1 MTRIETKR
9 PIMILAGLAAP
20 LAMAAQDAAPAVA
33 GSGPAMETNY
43 LLLGVAVLQVI
54 IILALSSIMRN
65 LGGNGS
71 AWARRMAVKRAA
83 AGAVV
88 LAFLAWPAE
97 ASAAVPGTMFL
108 VTTATLFWML
118 ISANLILFV
127 VLLAQLN
134 VLRGMVR
141 TLSGREEEELAL
153 AKEAE
158 EPSFADTILHK
169 LTQAVDV
176 EHEEDVLMHHEY
188 DGIRELNNVLP
199 PWWLWLFYGTI
210 IWGVVYL
217 VNVHILGVM
226 PLQAEEYEQEMAQ
239 AKEDVAAYLAQFSNL
254 VDESNVTVATDEAT
268 LASGESIY
276 KQFCVACHGAN
287 GEGGTGAVLNEG
299 EINGQRL
306 FPSQGVANIR
316 LGGSKQAFAKAGYK
330 TLEGGSY
337 RGMWW
342 LFHNEHGAF
351 AARGVHGQT
360 IYVDPTA
367 DMVIVRFASYPTA
380 KNGKIDPTSL
390 PAYQAVAEY
399 LRSKR

>member
-97 ASAAVPGTMFL
+97 ASAAVPGTIFL

-226 PLQAEEYEQEMAQ
+226 PLQADEYEQEMAQ

-287 GEGGTGAVLNEG
+287 GEGGVGPNMTDAYWIHGGGIKNVFKTIKYGVPQKGMISWQSQLK
-299 EINGQRL
+299 
-306 FPSQGVANIR
+306 PS
-316 LGGSKQAFAKAGYK
+316 
-330 TLEGGSY
+330 E
-337 RGMWW
+337 M
-342 LFHNEHGAF
+342 
-351 AARGVHGQT
+351 
-360 IYVDPTA
+360 
-367 DMVIVRFASYPTA
+367 
-380 KNGKIDPTSL
+380 
-390 PAYQAVAEY
+390 QAVASYILTLQGTDPPNQKEPQGEIWKEEAAPAEEAPVEEEAPVTAD
-399 LRSKR
+399 STAVAVVQ

>member
-88 LAFLAWPAE
+88 LAFLTWPAE

-287 GEGGTGAVLNEG
+287 GEGGVGPNMTDAYWIHGGGIKNVFKTIKYGVPQKGMISWQSQLK
-299 EINGQRL
+299 
-306 FPSQGVANIR
+306 PS
-316 LGGSKQAFAKAGYK
+316 
-330 TLEGGSY
+330 E
-337 RGMWW
+337 M
-342 LFHNEHGAF
+342 
-351 AARGVHGQT
+351 
-360 IYVDPTA
+360 
-367 DMVIVRFASYPTA
+367 
-380 KNGKIDPTSL
+380 
-390 PAYQAVAEY
+390 QAVASYILTLQGTDPPNQKEPQGEIWKEEAAPAEEAPVEEEAPVTAD
-399 LRSKR
+399 STAVAVVQ

>member
-1 MTRIETKR
+1 
-9 PIMILAGLAAP
+9 
-20 LAMAAQDAAPAVA
+20 
-33 GSGPAMETNY
+33 
-43 LLLGVAVLQVI
+43 
-54 IILALSSIMRN
+54 
-65 LGGNGS
+65 
-71 AWARRMAVKRAA
+71 
-83 AGAVV
+83 
-88 LAFLAWPAE
+88 
-97 ASAAVPGTMFL
+97 FL

-287 GEGGTGAVLNEG
+287 GEGGVGPNMTDAYWIHGGGIKNVFKTIKYGVPQKGMISWQSQLK
-299 EINGQRL
+299 
-306 FPSQGVANIR
+306 PS
-316 LGGSKQAFAKAGYK
+316 
-330 TLEGGSY
+330 E
-337 RGMWW
+337 M
-342 LFHNEHGAF
+342 
-351 AARGVHGQT
+351 
-360 IYVDPTA
+360 
-367 DMVIVRFASYPTA
+367 
-380 KNGKIDPTSL
+380 
-390 PAYQAVAEY
+390 QAVASYILTLQGTDPPNQKEPQGEIWKEEAAPAEEAPVEEEAPVTAD
-399 LRSKR
+399 STAVAV

>member
-71 AWARRMAVKRAA
+71 AWARRMAVKRAS

-88 LAFLAWPAE
+88 LAFLTWPAE

-287 GEGGTGAVLNEG
+287 GEGGVGPNMTDAYWIHGGGIKNVFKTIKYGVPQKGMISWQSQLK
-299 EINGQRL
+299 
-306 FPSQGVANIR
+306 PS
-316 LGGSKQAFAKAGYK
+316 
-330 TLEGGSY
+330 E
-337 RGMWW
+337 M
-342 LFHNEHGAF
+342 
-351 AARGVHGQT
+351 
-360 IYVDPTA
+360 
-367 DMVIVRFASYPTA
+367 
-380 KNGKIDPTSL
+380 
-390 PAYQAVAEY
+390 QAVASYILTLQGTDPPNQKEPQGEIWKEEAAPAEEAPVEEEAPVTAD
-399 LRSKR
+399 STAVAVVQ

>member
-71 AWARRMAVKRAA
+71 AWAKRMAVKRAT

-97 ASAAVPGTMFL
+97 ASAAVPGTIFL

-287 GEGGTGAVLNEG
+287 GEGGVGPNMTDAYWIHGGGIKNVFKTIKYGVPQKGMISWQSQLK
-299 EINGQRL
+299 
-306 FPSQGVANIR
+306 PS
-316 LGGSKQAFAKAGYK
+316 
-330 TLEGGSY
+330 E
-337 RGMWW
+337 M
-342 LFHNEHGAF
+342 
-351 AARGVHGQT
+351 
-360 IYVDPTA
+360 
-367 DMVIVRFASYPTA
+367 
-380 KNGKIDPTSL
+380 
-390 PAYQAVAEY
+390 QAVASYILTLQGTDPPNQKEPQGEIWKEEAAPAEEAPVEEEAPVTAD
-399 LRSKR
+399 STAVAVVQ

>member
-71 AWARRMAVKRAA
+71 AWARRMAVKRAS

-141 TLSGREEEELAL
+141 TLSGHEEEELAL

-287 GEGGTGAVLNEG
+287 GEGGVGPNMTDAYWIHGGGIKNVFKTIKYGVPQKGMISWQSQLK
-299 EINGQRL
+299 
-306 FPSQGVANIR
+306 PS
-316 LGGSKQAFAKAGYK
+316 
-330 TLEGGSY
+330 E
-337 RGMWW
+337 M
-342 LFHNEHGAF
+342 
-351 AARGVHGQT
+351 
-360 IYVDPTA
+360 
-367 DMVIVRFASYPTA
+367 
-380 KNGKIDPTSL
+380 
-390 PAYQAVAEY
+390 QAVASYILTLQGTDPPNQKEPQGEIWKEEAAPAEEAPVEEEAPVTAD
-399 LRSKR
+399 STAVAVVQ

>member
-71 AWARRMAVKRAA
+71 AWARRMAVKRAS

-287 GEGGTGAVLNEG
+287 GEGGVGPNMTDAYWIHGGGIKNVFKTIKYGVPQKGMISWQSQLK
-299 EINGQRL
+299 
-306 FPSQGVANIR
+306 PS
-316 LGGSKQAFAKAGYK
+316 
-330 TLEGGSY
+330 E
-337 RGMWW
+337 M
-342 LFHNEHGAF
+342 
-351 AARGVHGQT
+351 
-360 IYVDPTA
+360 
-367 DMVIVRFASYPTA
+367 
-380 KNGKIDPTSL
+380 
-390 PAYQAVAEY
+390 QAVASYILTLQGTDPPNQKEPQGEIWKEEAAPAEEAPVEEEAPVTAD
-399 LRSKR
+399 STAVAVVQ

>member
-71 AWARRMAVKRAA
+71 AWARRMAVKRAS

-141 TLSGREEEELAL
+141 TLSGHEEEELAL

-287 GEGGTGAVLNEG
+287 GEGGVGPNMTDAYWIHGGGIKNVFKTIKYGVPQKGMISWQSQLK
-299 EINGQRL
+299 
-306 FPSQGVANIR
+306 PS
-316 LGGSKQAFAKAGYK
+316 
-330 TLEGGSY
+330 E
-337 RGMWW
+337 M
-342 LFHNEHGAF
+342 
-351 AARGVHGQT
+351 
-360 IYVDPTA
+360 
-367 DMVIVRFASYPTA
+367 
-380 KNGKIDPTSL
+380 
-390 PAYQAVAEY
+390 QAVASYILTLQGTDPPNQKEPQGEIWKEEAAPAEEAPVEEEAPVTAD
-399 LRSKR
+399 STAVAVAQ

>member
-97 ASAAVPGTMFL
+97 ASAAVPGTIFL

-287 GEGGTGAVLNEG
+287 GEGGVGPNMTDAYWIHGGGIKNVFKTIKYGVPQKGMISWQSQLK
-299 EINGQRL
+299 
-306 FPSQGVANIR
+306 PS
-316 LGGSKQAFAKAGYK
+316 
-330 TLEGGSY
+330 E
-337 RGMWW
+337 M
-342 LFHNEHGAF
+342 
-351 AARGVHGQT
+351 
-360 IYVDPTA
+360 
-367 DMVIVRFASYPTA
+367 
-380 KNGKIDPTSL
+380 
-390 PAYQAVAEY
+390 QAVASYILTLQGTDPPNQKEPQGEIWKEEAAPAEEAPVEEEAPVTAD
-399 LRSKR
+399 STAVAVVQ

>member
-83 AGAVV
+83 AGAAV
-88 LAFLAWPAE
+88 LAFVAWPAE
-97 ASAAVPGTMFL
+97 ASAAVPGTIFL

-287 GEGGTGAVLNEG
+287 GEGGVGPNMTDAYWIHGGGIKNVFKTIKYGVPQKGMISWQSQLK
-299 EINGQRL
+299 
-306 FPSQGVANIR
+306 PS
-316 LGGSKQAFAKAGYK
+316 
-330 TLEGGSY
+330 E
-337 RGMWW
+337 M
-342 LFHNEHGAF
+342 
-351 AARGVHGQT
+351 
-360 IYVDPTA
+360 
-367 DMVIVRFASYPTA
+367 
-380 KNGKIDPTSL
+380 
-390 PAYQAVAEY
+390 QAVASYILTLQGTDPPNQKEPQGEIWKEEAAPAEEAPVEEEAPVTAD
-399 LRSKR
+399 STAVAVVQ

>member
-1 MTRIETKR
+1 
-9 PIMILAGLAAP
+9 MILAGLAAP

-176 EHEEDVLMHHEY
+176 E
-188 DGIRELNNVLP
+188 
-199 PWWLWLFYGTI
+199 
-210 IWGVVYL
+210 
-217 VNVHILGVM
+217 
-226 PLQAEEYEQEMAQ
+226 
-239 AKEDVAAYLAQFSNL
+239 
-254 VDESNVTVATDEAT
+254 
-268 LASGESIY
+268 
-276 KQFCVACHGAN
+276 
-287 GEGGTGAVLNEG
+287 
-299 EINGQRL
+299 
-306 FPSQGVANIR
+306 
-316 LGGSKQAFAKAGYK
+316 
-330 TLEGGSY
+330 
-337 RGMWW
+337 
-342 LFHNEHGAF
+342 
-351 AARGVHGQT
+351 
-360 IYVDPTA
+360 
-367 DMVIVRFASYPTA
+367 
-380 KNGKIDPTSL
+380 
-390 PAYQAVAEY
+390 
-399 LRSKR
+399 

>member
-71 AWARRMAVKRAA
+71 AWARRMAVKRAS

-254 VDESNVTVATDEAT
+254 VDESNVTVVTDEAT
-268 LASGESIY
+268 LASGESTY

-287 GEGGTGAVLNEG
+287 GEGGVGPNMTDAYWIHGGGIKNVFKTIKYGVPQKGNDQLAVAAEAFGDAGGGQLHPDPAGHRPAQPEGAPG
-299 EINGQRL
+299 RD
-306 FPSQGVANIR
+306 
-316 LGGSKQAFAKAGYK
+316 
-330 TLEGGSY
+330 LEGGGSPR
-337 RGMWW
+337 RG
-342 LFHNEHGAF
+342 GPGGGGGTGD
-351 AARGVHGQT
+351 RGQHRGG
-360 IYVDPTA
+360 
-367 DMVIVRFASYPTA
+367 RC
-380 KNGKIDPTSL
+380 
-390 PAYQAVAEY
+390 AVTP
-399 LRSKR
+399 

>member
-1 MTRIETKR
+1 MIRIETKR
-9 PIMILAGLAAP
+9 PLMFLAGLAAP
-20 LAMAAQDAAPAVA
+20 LVLVAQDAAPAVGA
-33 GSGPAMETNY
+33 GPGPAMDTNY
-43 LLLGVAVLQVI
+43 LLLGVALLQVI

-71 AWARRMAVKRAA
+71 AWAKRIAAKRAA
-83 AGAVV
+83 AGAIV
-88 LAFLAWPAE
+88 LAFLTWPSE
-97 ASAAVPGTMFL
+97 ASAAVPGGVFL

-118 ISANLILFV
+118 VSANLILFV

-226 PLQAEEYEQEMAQ
+226 PLQADEYEQEMAQ

-254 VDESNVTVATDEAT
+254 VDESNVTAVTDETT

-287 GEGGTGAVLNEG
+287 GEGGVGPNMTDAYWIHGGGIKNVFKTIKYGVPQKGMISWQSQLK
-299 EINGQRL
+299 
-306 FPSQGVANIR
+306 PS
-316 LGGSKQAFAKAGYK
+316 
-330 TLEGGSY
+330 E
-337 RGMWW
+337 M
-342 LFHNEHGAF
+342 
-351 AARGVHGQT
+351 
-360 IYVDPTA
+360 
-367 DMVIVRFASYPTA
+367 
-380 KNGKIDPTSL
+380 
-390 PAYQAVAEY
+390 QAVASYILTMQGTDPPNQKEPQGEIWVEEDEAAPAEEAPA
-399 LRSKR
+399 SEEAPVPADSTAVAAVQ

>member
-83 AGAVV
+83 AGAAV
-88 LAFLAWPAE
+88 LAFVAWPAE
-97 ASAAVPGTMFL
+97 ASAAVPGTIFL

-287 GEGGTGAVLNEG
+287 GEGGVGPNMTDAYWIHGGGIKNVFKTIKYGVPQKGMISWQSQLK
-299 EINGQRL
+299 
-306 FPSQGVANIR
+306 PS
-316 LGGSKQAFAKAGYK
+316 
-330 TLEGGSY
+330 E
-337 RGMWW
+337 M
-342 LFHNEHGAF
+342 
-351 AARGVHGQT
+351 
-360 IYVDPTA
+360 
-367 DMVIVRFASYPTA
+367 
-380 KNGKIDPTSL
+380 
-390 PAYQAVAEY
+390 QAVASYILTLQGTDPPNQKEPQGEIWKEEAAPAEEAPVEEEAPVTAD
-399 LRSKR
+399 STAVAVAQ

>member
-287 GEGGTGAVLNEG
+287 GEGGVGPNMTDAYWIHGGGIKNVFKTIKYGVPQKGMISWQSQLK
-299 EINGQRL
+299 
-306 FPSQGVANIR
+306 PS
-316 LGGSKQAFAKAGYK
+316 
-330 TLEGGSY
+330 E
-337 RGMWW
+337 M
-342 LFHNEHGAF
+342 
-351 AARGVHGQT
+351 
-360 IYVDPTA
+360 
-367 DMVIVRFASYPTA
+367 
-380 KNGKIDPTSL
+380 
-390 PAYQAVAEY
+390 QAVASYILTLQGTDPPNQKEPQGEIWKEEAAPAEEAPVEEEAPVTAD
-399 LRSKR
+399 STAVAVVQ

>member
-71 AWARRMAVKRAA
+71 AWARRMAVKRAS

-287 GEGGTGAVLNEG
+287 GEGGVGPNMTDAYWIHGGGIKNVFKTIKYGVPQKGMISWQSQLK
-299 EINGQRL
+299 
-306 FPSQGVANIR
+306 PS
-316 LGGSKQAFAKAGYK
+316 
-330 TLEGGSY
+330 E
-337 RGMWW
+337 M
-342 LFHNEHGAF
+342 
-351 AARGVHGQT
+351 
-360 IYVDPTA
+360 
-367 DMVIVRFASYPTA
+367 
-380 KNGKIDPTSL
+380 
-390 PAYQAVAEY
+390 QAVASYILTLQGTDPPNQKEPQGEIWKEEAAPAEEAPVEEEAPVTAD
-399 LRSKR
+399 STAVAVAQ

>member
-1 MTRIETKR
+1 
-9 PIMILAGLAAP
+9 
-20 LAMAAQDAAPAVA
+20 
-33 GSGPAMETNY
+33 
-43 LLLGVAVLQVI
+43 
-54 IILALSSIMRN
+54 
-65 LGGNGS
+65 
-71 AWARRMAVKRAA
+71 
-83 AGAVV
+83 
-88 LAFLAWPAE
+88 
-97 ASAAVPGTMFL
+97 MFL

-287 GEGGTGAVLNEG
+287 GEGGVGPNMTDAYWIHGGGIKNVFKTIKYGVPQKGMISWQSQLK
-299 EINGQRL
+299 
-306 FPSQGVANIR
+306 PS
-316 LGGSKQAFAKAGYK
+316 
-330 TLEGGSY
+330 E
-337 RGMWW
+337 M
-342 LFHNEHGAF
+342 
-351 AARGVHGQT
+351 
-360 IYVDPTA
+360 
-367 DMVIVRFASYPTA
+367 
-380 KNGKIDPTSL
+380 
-390 PAYQAVAEY
+390 QAVASYILTLQGTDPPNQKEPQGEIWKEEAAPAEEAPVEEEAPVTAD
-399 LRSKR
+399 STAVAVVQ

>member
-97 ASAAVPGTMFL
+97 ASAAVPGTIFL

-141 TLSGREEEELAL
+141 TLSGHEEEELAL

-287 GEGGTGAVLNEG
+287 GEGGVGPNMTDAYWIHGGGIKNVFKTIKYGVPQKGMISWQSQLK
-299 EINGQRL
+299 
-306 FPSQGVANIR
+306 PS
-316 LGGSKQAFAKAGYK
+316 
-330 TLEGGSY
+330 E
-337 RGMWW
+337 M
-342 LFHNEHGAF
+342 
-351 AARGVHGQT
+351 
-360 IYVDPTA
+360 
-367 DMVIVRFASYPTA
+367 
-380 KNGKIDPTSL
+380 
-390 PAYQAVAEY
+390 QAVASYILTLQGTDPPNQKEPQGEIWKEEAAPAEEAPVEEEAPVTAD
-399 LRSKR
+399 STAVAVVQ

>member
-97 ASAAVPGTMFL
+97 ASAAVPGTIFL

-287 GEGGTGAVLNEG
+287 GEGGVGPNMTDAYWIHGGGIKNVFKTIKYGVPQKGMISWQSQLK
-299 EINGQRL
+299 
-306 FPSQGVANIR
+306 PS
-316 LGGSKQAFAKAGYK
+316 
-330 TLEGGSY
+330 E
-337 RGMWW
+337 M
-342 LFHNEHGAF
+342 
-351 AARGVHGQT
+351 
-360 IYVDPTA
+360 
-367 DMVIVRFASYPTA
+367 
-380 KNGKIDPTSL
+380 
-390 PAYQAVAEY
+390 QAVASYILTLQGTDPPNQKEPQGEIWKEEAAPAEEAPVEEEAPVTAD
-399 LRSKR
+399 STAVAVAQ

>member
-226 PLQAEEYEQEMAQ
+226 PLQADEYEQEMAQ

-254 VDESNVTVATDEAT
+254 VDESNVTVATDEAS

-287 GEGGTGAVLNEG
+287 GEGGVGPNMTDAYWIHGGGIKNVFKTIKYGVPQKGMISWQSQLK
-299 EINGQRL
+299 
-306 FPSQGVANIR
+306 PS
-316 LGGSKQAFAKAGYK
+316 
-330 TLEGGSY
+330 E
-337 RGMWW
+337 M
-342 LFHNEHGAF
+342 
-351 AARGVHGQT
+351 
-360 IYVDPTA
+360 
-367 DMVIVRFASYPTA
+367 
-380 KNGKIDPTSL
+380 
-390 PAYQAVAEY
+390 QAVASYILTLQGTDPPNQKEPQGEIWKEEAAPAEEAPVEEEAPVTAD
-399 LRSKR
+399 STAVAVVQ

>member
-287 GEGGTGAVLNEG
+287 GEGGVGPNMTDAYWIHGGGIKNVFKTIKYGVPQKGMISWQSQLK
-299 EINGQRL
+299 
-306 FPSQGVANIR
+306 PS
-316 LGGSKQAFAKAGYK
+316 
-330 TLEGGSY
+330 E
-337 RGMWW
+337 M
-342 LFHNEHGAF
+342 
-351 AARGVHGQT
+351 
-360 IYVDPTA
+360 
-367 DMVIVRFASYPTA
+367 
-380 KNGKIDPTSL
+380 
-390 PAYQAVAEY
+390 QAVASYILTLQGTDPPNQKEPQGEIWKEEAAPAEEAPVEEEAPVTAD
-399 LRSKR
+399 STAVAAVQ

>member
-83 AGAVV
+83 AGAAV
-88 LAFLAWPAE
+88 LAFVAWPAE

-287 GEGGTGAVLNEG
+287 GEGGVGPNMTDAYWIHGGGIKNVFKTIKYGVPQKGMISWQSQLK
-299 EINGQRL
+299 
-306 FPSQGVANIR
+306 PS
-316 LGGSKQAFAKAGYK
+316 
-330 TLEGGSY
+330 E
-337 RGMWW
+337 M
-342 LFHNEHGAF
+342 
-351 AARGVHGQT
+351 
-360 IYVDPTA
+360 
-367 DMVIVRFASYPTA
+367 
-380 KNGKIDPTSL
+380 
-390 PAYQAVAEY
+390 QAVASYILTLQGTDPPNQKEPQGEIWKEEAAPAEEAPVEEEAPVTAD
-399 LRSKR
+399 STAVAVVQ

>member
-1 MTRIETKR
+1 MIRIETKR
-9 PIMILAGLAAP
+9 PLMFLAGLAAP
-20 LAMAAQDAAPAVA
+20 LVLVAQDAAPAVGA
-33 GSGPAMETNY
+33 GPGPAMDTNY
-43 LLLGVAVLQVI
+43 LLLGVALLQVI

-71 AWARRMAVKRAA
+71 AWAKRIAAKRAA
-83 AGAVV
+83 AGAIV
-88 LAFLAWPAE
+88 LAFLTWPSE
-97 ASAAVPGTMFL
+97 ASAAVPGGVFL

-118 ISANLILFV
+118 VSANLILFV

-226 PLQAEEYEQEMAQ
+226 PLQADEYEQEMAQ

-254 VDESNVTVATDEAT
+254 VDESNVTAVTDETT

-287 GEGGTGAVLNEG
+287 GEGGVGPNMTDAYWIHGGGIKNVFKTIKYGVPQKGMISWQSQLK
-299 EINGQRL
+299 
-306 FPSQGVANIR
+306 PS
-316 LGGSKQAFAKAGYK
+316 
-330 TLEGGSY
+330 E
-337 RGMWW
+337 M
-342 LFHNEHGAF
+342 
-351 AARGVHGQT
+351 
-360 IYVDPTA
+360 
-367 DMVIVRFASYPTA
+367 
-380 KNGKIDPTSL
+380 
-390 PAYQAVAEY
+390 QAVASYILTMQGTDPPNQKEPQGEIWVEEDEAAPAEEAPA
-399 LRSKR
+399 SEEAPVTADSTAVAAVQ

>member
-276 KQFCVACHGAN
+276 KQFCVACHG
-287 GEGGTGAVLNEG
+287 
-299 EINGQRL
+299 
-306 FPSQGVANIR
+306 
-316 LGGSKQAFAKAGYK
+316 
-330 TLEGGSY
+330 
-337 RGMWW
+337 
-342 LFHNEHGAF
+342 
-351 AARGVHGQT
+351 
-360 IYVDPTA
+360 
-367 DMVIVRFASYPTA
+367 
-380 KNGKIDPTSL
+380 
-390 PAYQAVAEY
+390 
-399 LRSKR
+399 

>member
-71 AWARRMAVKRAA
+71 AWARRMAVKRAS

-254 VDESNVTVATDEAT
+254 VDESNVTVVTDEAT
-268 LASGESIY
+268 LASGESTY

-287 GEGGTGAVLNEG
+287 GEGGVGPNMTDAYWIHGGGIKNVFKTIKYGVPQKGMISWQSQLK
-299 EINGQRL
+299 
-306 FPSQGVANIR
+306 PS
-316 LGGSKQAFAKAGYK
+316 
-330 TLEGGSY
+330 E
-337 RGMWW
+337 M
-342 LFHNEHGAF
+342 
-351 AARGVHGQT
+351 
-360 IYVDPTA
+360 
-367 DMVIVRFASYPTA
+367 
-380 KNGKIDPTSL
+380 
-390 PAYQAVAEY
+390 QAVASYILTLQGTDPPNQKEPQGEIWKEEAAPAEEAPVEEEAPVTAD
-399 LRSKR
+399 STAVAVVQ

>member
-287 GEGGTGAVLNEG
+287 GEGGVGPNMTDAYWIHGGGIKNVFKTIKYGVPQKGMISWQSQLK
-299 EINGQRL
+299 
-306 FPSQGVANIR
+306 PS
-316 LGGSKQAFAKAGYK
+316 
-330 TLEGGSY
+330 E
-337 RGMWW
+337 M
-342 LFHNEHGAF
+342 
-351 AARGVHGQT
+351 
-360 IYVDPTA
+360 
-367 DMVIVRFASYPTA
+367 
-380 KNGKIDPTSL
+380 
-390 PAYQAVAEY
+390 QAVASYILTLQGTDPPNQKEPQGEIWKEEAAPAEEAPVEEEAPVTAD
-399 LRSKR
+399 STAVAVAQ

>member
-83 AGAVV
+83 AGAAV

-287 GEGGTGAVLNEG
+287 GEGGVGPNMTDAYWIHGGGIKNVFKTIKYGVPQKGMISWQSQLK
-299 EINGQRL
+299 
-306 FPSQGVANIR
+306 PS
-316 LGGSKQAFAKAGYK
+316 
-330 TLEGGSY
+330 E
-337 RGMWW
+337 M
-342 LFHNEHGAF
+342 
-351 AARGVHGQT
+351 
-360 IYVDPTA
+360 
-367 DMVIVRFASYPTA
+367 
-380 KNGKIDPTSL
+380 
-390 PAYQAVAEY
+390 QAVASYILTLQGTDPPNQKEPQGEIWKEEAAPAEEAPVEEEAPVTAD
-399 LRSKR
+399 STAVAVVQ

>member
-287 GEGGTGAVLNEG
+287 GEGGVGPNMTDAYWIHGGGIKNVFKTIKYGVPQKGMISWQSQLK
-299 EINGQRL
+299 
-306 FPSQGVANIR
+306 PS
-316 LGGSKQAFAKAGYK
+316 
-330 TLEGGSY
+330 E
-337 RGMWW
+337 M
-342 LFHNEHGAF
+342 
-351 AARGVHGQT
+351 
-360 IYVDPTA
+360 
-367 DMVIVRFASYPTA
+367 
-380 KNGKIDPTSL
+380 
-390 PAYQAVAEY
+390 QAVASYILTLQGTDPPNQKEPQGEIWKEEAAPAEEAPVEEEAPVTAD
-399 LRSKR
+399 STAVAV